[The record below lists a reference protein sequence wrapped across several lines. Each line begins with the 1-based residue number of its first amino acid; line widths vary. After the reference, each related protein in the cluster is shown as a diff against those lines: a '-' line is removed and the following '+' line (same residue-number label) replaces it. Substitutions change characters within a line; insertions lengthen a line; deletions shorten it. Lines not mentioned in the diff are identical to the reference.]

1 MPPMT
6 DIVERLRVPCACGL
20 GLRDEAADEIERL
33 QAALDR
39 LTTQR
44 RQDIGQLR
52 AENERLQAALS
63 KAIDELSYTDLRA
76 SGGIAEAP

>member
-1 MPPMT
+1 MT
-6 DIVERLRVPCACGL
+6 DIAARLRDPAYVEKNALLCATV
-20 GLRDEAADEIERL
+20 AADEIERL
-33 QAALDR
+33 TAALDR

-52 AENERLQAALS
+52 AENDRLQAALS

>member
-1 MPPMT
+1 MT
-6 DIVERLRVPCACGL
+6 DIVERLRACVPCDEYEHVKCDAIFT
-20 GLRDEAADEIERL
+20 EAADQIERL
-33 QAALDR
+33 REALDR

-52 AENERLQAALS
+52 AENERLQAA
-63 KAIDELSYTDLRA
+63 ELSYTDLRA